1 MEPVFF
7 ALGQA
12 AGTAAALAAA
22 GGSPVQDV
30 PYAAL
35 RKRLV
40 ADGQVIELA
49 PPVLA
54 AEEKKAGWTDVCDTP
69 YWETIDAVREM
80 GGRMYQIRAGVNSG
94 VEEEKGAEYRDI

>member
-12 AGTAAALAAA
+12 AGTAASLAVA
-22 GGSPVQDV
+22 GGSSVQDV
-30 PYAAL
+30 PYATL

-49 PPVLA
+49 APVLA
-54 AEEKKAGWTDVCDTP
+54 A
-69 YWETIDAVREM
+69 
-80 GGRMYQIRAGVNSG
+80 
-94 VEEEKGAEYRDI
+94 KGMVISP